1 MTAPRTIEISL
12 LGRSFKVPCSK
23 EEEPQLI
30 AAVEYLDGKMREIRE
45 NSKAIGAERIAMMA
59 GLNIAHELLSSGGGV
74 NREPEYREKLA
85 AMEAEL
91 DRALADQDPL
101 FDQP

>member
-1 MTAPRTIEISL
+1 MTPPRTIEISL
-12 LGRSFKVPCSK
+12 LGRTFKVPCSK

-30 AAVEYLDGKMREIRE
+30 AAVEYLDGKMRDIRE
-45 NSKAIGAERIAMMA
+45 NSKAIGVERIAMMA
-59 GLNIAHELLSSGGGV
+59 GLNIAHELLFSGSS
-74 NREPEYREKLA
+74 NSREPEYRVQLA

-91 DRALADQDPL
+91 DRALADQDKL